1 MDKMAEK
8 GDGNKWKNFAKKM
21 AAKRDINKRR
31 NGTTDSKNKN
41 GIAVTNDAITVQRLS
56 ASVSGKAQKFC
67 RVGPR
72 EFVPYGQ
79 SDLTLDGI
87 KGACDEHFRRKI
99 GPGFRCDVLAGEQGP
114 SCNSISQIPNL
125 KLIHVRFL
133 RQSNPTER
141 YIADDVESDASD
153 EESLHQKF
161 KRPKKSIT
169 APKLSLSSDE
179 LNKPAFVHHNHPP
192 MRNAQIPKSISIS
205 EMLKLGKVIS
215 KEMTTIDLFKFD
227 FETQTWSTHP
237 QVVHMSVDEEPFAE
251 GGFRK
256 AFKAVGSYEGFQG
269 QWVIKKYKAETLTS
283 IEELGQTPE
292 LQAKRC
298 VQMNCLAQHFAAK
311 FEQNVRENKL
321 DDFGKT
327 FKYNDVYLCRLPSQ
341 EYVTIE
347 KFIYGTFEKHI
358 NNTGAITSTETVIAR
373 KASAFV
379 HFSYEKSQWKLMVV
393 DIQGCDYILMDPEIA
408 TAKRQEDDQYLFC
421 AGNLGSYAIQTFT
434 NSHECNEFCK
444 GLQLPHIGN

>member
-1 MDKMAEK
+1 MAQR
-8 GDGNKWKNFAKKM
+8 DGNKWKNFAKKM

-31 NGTTDSKNKN
+31 KNATDSKT
-41 GIAVTNDAITVQRLS
+41 GGAVTNDAITIQRLS

-67 RVGPR
+67 RNEPR
-72 EFVPYGQ
+72 EFVPFGK

-87 KGACDEHFRRKI
+87 KEACDEHFRRKI
-99 GPGFRCDVLAGEQGP
+99 GTGFRCDVLAGEQGP

-133 RQSNPTER
+133 RQSNPMEKYTV
-141 YIADDVESDASD
+141 DDVESDLSD
-153 EESLHQKF
+153 EELLHQRD
-161 KRPKKSIT
+161 KRPKKSGT
-169 APKLSLSSDE
+169 APKLSLSTEE
-179 LNKPAFVHHNHPP
+179 LNKPAFVHNHPP
-192 MRNAQIPKSISIS
+192 RNIQIPKSISIS
-205 EMLKLGKVIS
+205 EMMKLGKAIS
-215 KEMTTIDLFKFD
+215 KELTTINLFTFD
-227 FETQTWSTHP
+227 FGMQTWSTLP
-237 QVVHMSVDEEPFAE
+237 QVIQLSVDEEPFAE

-256 AFKAVGSYEGFQG
+256 AFKAKGSCEKFQG
-269 QWVIKKYKAETLTS
+269 HWVVKKYKAETLTS

-311 FEQNVRENKL
+311 FEHNVRENKL

-327 FKYNDVYLCRLPSQ
+327 FKYNDVYLCQLPSQ

-358 NNTGAITSTETVIAR
+358 NNTGAISSAETVIAR

-379 HFSYEKSQWKLMVV
+379 HFSYEQSQRKLMVV
-393 DIQGCDYILMDPEIA
+393 DIQGCGYTLMDPEIA
-408 TAKRQEDDQYLFC
+408 TIKRQEDDQYLFC
-421 AGNLGSYAIQTFT
+421 AGNLGSYAIQTFAD
-434 NSHECNEFCK
+434 SHECNTFCK
-444 GLQLPHIGN
+444 DLQLPLIDN